1 MNDVQQGET
10 VITEGEQGDALYI
23 VSSGEYDC
31 HKMINSQNTY
41 LKTYKTGEAFGELSL
56 MYNAPRAAT
65 ITCKTKGMLF
75 KLDRQTFRNIVQE
88 AAIKKRNYNSK
99 ILAKV
104 DILSD
109 MDSYERDQ
117 VCDSL
122 KEENFGANEYVMK
135 QGETGDKFYI
145 IAEGQCIA

>member
-1 MNDVQQGET
+1 M
-10 VITEGEQGDALYI
+10 ISEGDQGDALYV

-31 HKMINSQNTY
+31 HKMISGQNTF

-65 ITCKTKGMLF
+65 ITCEKNGTLF

-88 AAIKKRNYNSK
+88 AAINKRNYFSK
-99 ILAKV
+99 ILSKV

-117 VCDSL
+117 ICDAL
-122 KEENFGANEYVMK
+122 REESFGPNEYVMR

-145 IAEGQCIA
+145 IAEGECIAEKR